1 MDNIRKIR
9 LSRENFIVDFD
20 NSSLKFEY
28 KLRAN
33 KFVIDISNM
42 NLIYATKIAILASTY
57 CFIKNFTKKLCWLV
71 ADDEIKRAIS
81 ILRLKNV
88 EGRIKQP
95 MQNKEL
101 EFAS

>member
-71 ADDEIKRAIS
+71 ADDEIRQAIS
-81 ILRLKNV
+81 ILRLKNIEQMV
-88 EGRIKQP
+88 KPYPI
-95 MQNKEL
+95 KEL
-101 EFAS
+101 ELVS